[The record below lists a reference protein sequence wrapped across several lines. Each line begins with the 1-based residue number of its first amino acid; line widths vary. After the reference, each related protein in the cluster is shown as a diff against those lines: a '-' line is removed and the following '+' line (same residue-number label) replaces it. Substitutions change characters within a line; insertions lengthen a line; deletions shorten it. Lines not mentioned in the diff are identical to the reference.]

1 MPSLTPR
8 PRALPLLIAVL
19 LAPWAAQ
26 AEQSP
31 YYAGASLG
39 MTHVSNLYR
48 LSSSQPQNNDLVT
61 TASVLAGLDQRF
73 GRQRLSGDV
82 ALRNNHYRNNSS
94 LNNSSYSLDLGLDW
108 AAADRLSG
116 QVTANANRSLAQF
129 NPGDKPTTQLKNIQ
143 TSKQLDASAR
153 YGLQSTLSAELR
165 AGYYSNEYSL
175 TQIYRAYN
183 YHQHYAGLG
192 LIYRVRDGLNF
203 SLTARRTNGV
213 YPEALFNPFVGRFL
227 RDELTRNDLDLAS
240 NWTISGASLISARL
254 SSSRSRHSLS
264 AQRDFSGVTGWMNWR
279 WQATNKLQL
288 NTTLSRNS
296 GQEVANAAAGSEYNR
311 KSDNLQLSADYA
323 LTGKINLSA
332 ALGYAKRELVNP
344 DTGAKALYN
353 NDQTTTFR
361 LGANWSATRN
371 SLLSCQYSHD
381 KRSGEVTVYSVPYSA
396 NSIGCTAQLML
407 R

>member
-1 MPSLTPR
+1 MPSLNPR

-82 ALRNNHYRNNSS
+82 TLRNNRYRNNGG
-94 LNNSSYSLDLGLDW
+94 LNNSAYSLDLGLDW

-116 QVTANANRSLAQF
+116 QVRLGANRNLAQF

-183 YHQHYAGLG
+183 YHHHYTGLG
-192 LIYRVRDGLNF
+192 LVYRVREGLNF
-203 SLTARRTNGV
+203 SLAARRTQGV
-213 YPEALFNPFVGRFL
+213 YPEALFNPFAGAFL
-227 RDELTRNDLDLAS
+227 RDEVARNDIDLSS
-240 NWTISGASLISARL
+240 NWTISGASLIQTRL
-254 SSSRSRHSLS
+254 SSSRTRHSLS
-264 AQRDFSGVTGWMNWR
+264 AQRDFDGVTGWLNWR

-288 NTTLSRNS
+288 NTSLSRNT
-296 GQEVANAAAGSEYNR
+296 GQETANGAVGSEFNR
-311 KSDNLQLSADYA
+311 SSDNAQLSADYT
-323 LTGKINLSA
+323 LSGKLSFSA
-332 ALGYAKRELVNP
+332 SLSYAKRQLVNP
-344 DTGAKALYN
+344 DTGAPALYN
-353 NDQTTTFR
+353 NDQTTSFR

-381 KRSGEVTVYSVPYSA
+381 KRSGEVTIYSVPYSA